1 VDDPQTPHTFRNF
14 LAIALPPFVLS
25 LVVTIA
31 CYIAAG
37 LGLGLYLGGIA
48 LGMVLAS
55 PLVLAHRQRIEQLI
69 AIASVVDGVGVVWL
83 VAMFRSDVTFAQWLA
98 AYVLLA
104 ACVLAA
110 MGVAIA
116 LERLIGAVSASA
128 VTITATL
135 AWLAWP
141 IWLSAWIDAPAVVRV
156 IDWLVPIHPLL
167 AMNGLFQNLGIWGE
181 WPIMYQLTSLG
192 QDVPYSFP
200 SSVAF
205 GAAFHFLLGGALI
218 LAVARRDDRPAVDE
232 PDRAGR

>member
-1 VDDPQTPHTFRNF
+1 VDEPRQPPSVRSF
-14 LAIALPPFVLS
+14 LTIALPPFVVS

-48 LGMVLAS
+48 LGMALAP
-55 PLVLAHRQRIEQLI
+55 PLALAYRQRIEQLI
-69 AIASVVDGVGVVWL
+69 AVASIVDGVGAVWL
-83 VAMFRSDVTFAQWLA
+83 VAMFRSDVTFTQWLA

-110 MGVAIA
+110 MGIAVA
-116 LERLIGAVSASA
+116 LERLIGAVSAA
-128 VTITATL
+128 ATAIIVTL

-141 IWLSAWIDAPAVVRV
+141 IWLSAWISSSAVVRA

-167 AMNGLFQNLGIWGE
+167 AMNGLFQNLDIWGE
-181 WPIMYQLTSLG
+181 WPIMYQFTSLG

-205 GAAFHFLLGGALI
+205 SAAFHFLLGGALI
-218 LAVARRDDRPAVDE
+218 FTVGRGNDRPAVDE

>member
-1 VDDPQTPHTFRNF
+1 VDEPRQPPSFRSF

-37 LGLGLYLGGIA
+37 SGLGLYLGGLS
-48 LGMVLAS
+48 LGIVLAP
-55 PLVLAHRQRIEQLI
+55 PLVLAYRKRIEQLI
-69 AIASVVDGVGVVWL
+69 AIASIVDGVGFVWL

-104 ACVLAA
+104 ACVVATT
-110 MGVAIA
+110 GVAVA
-116 LERLIGAVSASA
+116 LERMVGTVSAAA
-128 VTITATL
+128 VTITAML

-141 IWLSAWIDAPAVVRV
+141 IWLSARIESPTDVRA

-181 WPIMYQLTSLG
+181 RPIMYQLTSLG
-192 QDVPYSFP
+192 QDLPYTFP

-205 GAAFHFLLGGALI
+205 SAAFHFLLGGALI
-218 LAVARRDDRPAVDE
+218 LAVGRRNDRPAVNE
-232 PDRAGR
+232 PDRDGR

>member
-1 VDDPQTPHTFRNF
+1 VDEPRQLPSFRSF
-14 LAIALPPFVLS
+14 LTIALPPFVLS

-37 LGLGLYLGGIA
+37 SGLGLYLGGLSLGIA
-48 LGMVLAS
+48 LAP
-55 PLVLAHRQRIEQLI
+55 PLVLAYRKRIEQLI
-69 AIASVVDGVGVVWL
+69 AIASIVDGVGFVWL

-104 ACVLAA
+104 ACVVAT
-110 MGVAIA
+110 MGVAVA
-116 LERLIGAVSASA
+116 LERMVGTVSAAA
-128 VTITATL
+128 VTITAML

-141 IWLSAWIDAPAVVRV
+141 IWLSAWIDSPTVVRA

-192 QDVPYSFP
+192 QDLPYTFP
-200 SSVAF
+200 PSVAF
-205 GAAFHFLLGGALI
+205 SAAFHFLLGGALI
-218 LAVARRDDRPAVDE
+218 LAVGRRNDRPAVNE
-232 PDRAGR
+232 PDRDGR